1 MIRPLRLRH
10 LHTLRQDSRK
20 SLVSSCSLALHMSKG
35 EEKLLQYYAKQQDG
49 FRPSLLHISNTIG
62 VTTRQVK
69 YLRIMLSKHGVIKVD
84 TECVYIDWERI
95 RLFSTLDPAMT
106 SKHCTI
112 APVRIEKFPHKVYV
126 SRELRLRLRSLPVPE
141 LCDLFAA
148 MNEEEYRMAC
158 RYLEKEKF
166 SP

>member
-35 EEKLLQYYAKQQDG
+35 EEKLLQYYAQQQDG
-49 FRPSLLHISNTIG
+49 FRPSLRRIADLIS
-62 VTTRQVK
+62 VTPRQVER
-69 YLRIMLSKHGVIKVD
+69 LRLMLVQHGIAKLD
-84 TECVYIDWERI
+84 SECVYIDWERI

-106 SKHCTI
+106 SKHCSV
-112 APVRIEKFPHKVYV
+112 APVRIEKCPHKVYV

-158 RYLEKEKF
+158 RYLEKEKM
-166 SP
+166 SI

>member
-10 LHTLRQDSRK
+10 LHTLRQDSRE
-20 SLVSSCSLALHMSKG
+20 SLVSPCSLALHMSKG

-49 FRPSLLHISNTIG
+49 FAPAAKRITDETDLSRRQIFY
-62 VTTRQVK
+62 TR
-69 YLRIMLSKHGVIKVD
+69 LMLVQHGVAKLD
-84 TECVYIDWERI
+84 ADYVYIDWERI

-112 APVRIEKFPHKVYV
+112 APVRLKKLHHKVYI

-141 LCDLFAA
+141 LCNLLAA
-148 MNEEEYRMAC
+148 MTEEEYRMAC
-158 RYLEKEKF
+158 RYLEKEKIAL
-166 SP
+166 